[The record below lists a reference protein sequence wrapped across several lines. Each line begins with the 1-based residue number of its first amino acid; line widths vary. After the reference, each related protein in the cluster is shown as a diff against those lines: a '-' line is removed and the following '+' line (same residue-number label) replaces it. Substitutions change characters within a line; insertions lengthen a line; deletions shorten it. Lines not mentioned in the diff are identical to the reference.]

1 MLVKDKY
8 KCENCGGN
16 ELACIVKVL
25 VDLSDF
31 PIDDVQIKDDVKDTI
46 SEVDVHDDCMEF
58 LCLNCG
64 HPYMEGEISDLM
76 EALNCEE

>member
-1 MLVKDKY
+1 MLIKDKY

-16 ELACIVKVL
+16 DLSCAVNIF
-25 VDLSDF
+25 VDLSDL
-31 PIDDVQIKDDVKDTI
+31 PIDGIQVKDYI
-46 SEVDVHDDCMEF
+46 NNVLSNIRANDDYMEF
-58 LCLNCG
+58 FCSNCG